1 MSEGLK
7 PSQLDRTLK
16 SLSVKFEAELGRC
29 IGTRRLQIRRSVIC
43 FKDPQ
48 NATHYLRMLASKL
61 PKNRS
66 SCSLRN
72 LIAEEGFA
80 VFSRVVA
87 FFCRSR
93 GIRRAHKKNTDKT
106 GTSQLACFTNAT
118 TRSYHQSTSRT
129 AVVGRNCLAASQIYP
144 RLNRKSR

>member
-80 VFSRVVA
+80 VFSRGVA

-93 GIRRAHKKNTDKT
+93 GIRRAHKKNTDKKRAQVSSPA
-106 GTSQLACFTNAT
+106 SQMLPLEAT
-118 TRSYHQSTSRT
+118 TNQPHEQPSLAGT
-129 AVVGRNCLAASQIYP
+129 AWLLLKFILA
-144 RLNRKSR
+144 